1 MSVQNIVNITEA
13 NLQQT
18 LEQSMTKPVLFYFW
32 SERSQHC
39 LQLTPVLESLAAQ
52 YNGQFI
58 LAKLDCDAEPMVA
71 SQFGLRAIPTVYLFQ
86 NGQPVD
92 GFQGPQPEEAI
103 RALLDKVL
111 PREEEL
117 KAQEGMALMQEGKYD
132 EALPLLKDA
141 WQLSNQNSQIGLLL
155 AETQIALH
163 RSEDAE
169 TVLKTIP
176 MQDQDTRYQGLVAQ
190 IELLKQAADTPEIQQ
205 LQQQVADNPADAA
218 LASQLALQLHQ
229 VGRNEEALEL
239 LFSHLQKIWPP
250 QTVRRVRCSR
260 RSWPRSAPVTRWRRS
275 IVVSCTRCSTNKK
288 CPVALTL
295 TGPTKDG
302 LFRPFQLRHHQ
313 LVTRV
318 VKLPVG

>member
-13 NLQQT
+13 NLHQT
-18 LEQSMTKPVLFYFW
+18 LEQSVATPVLFYFW

-39 LQLTPVLESLAAQ
+39 LELTPVLENLAAQ

-58 LAKLDCDAEPMVA
+58 LAKVDCDAEQMVA

-117 KAQEGMALMQEGKYD
+117 KAQEALALIQEGKHA

-141 WQLSNQNSQIGLLL
+141 WQLSGQDSQIGLLL
-155 AETQIALH
+155 AETQIALN

-169 TVLKTIP
+169 AVLKTIP

-205 LQQQVADNPADAA
+205 LQQQVEQNPDDAA
-218 LASQLALQLHQ
+218 LASKLALQLHQ

-239 LFSHLQKIWPP
+239 LFSHLRKDLGAADG
-250 QTVRRVRCSR
+250 QTRKMLQEILAALGTGDALASKYRR
-260 RSWPRSAPVTRWRRS
+260 
-275 IVVSCTRCSTNKK
+275 
-288 CPVALTL
+288 
-295 TGPTKDG
+295 
-302 LFRPFQLRHHQ
+302 QLYS
-313 LVTRV
+313 L
-318 VKLPVG
+318 LY